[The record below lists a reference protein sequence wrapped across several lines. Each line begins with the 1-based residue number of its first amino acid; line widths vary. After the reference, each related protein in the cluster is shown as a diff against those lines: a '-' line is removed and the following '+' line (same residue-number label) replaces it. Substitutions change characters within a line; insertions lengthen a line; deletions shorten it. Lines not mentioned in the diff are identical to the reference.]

1 MVIRRFAALLIL
13 CAVLYW
19 PNAAGAQPE
28 DASAQAAAAYEAGR
42 FGEAIQ
48 IYESIVAQGI
58 SSVALY
64 YNLGNAYSQVGELG
78 RALLNYR
85 RAQRLA
91 PRDSDVDAAVARTL
105 SQAGLVPGDDPRLM
119 AQIAMLT
126 AEALTVPE
134 LAWVTLLCW
143 LVFCGAAGFVVL
155 HRTKR
160 PDGERAPGMY
170 IGQRRVLMIT
180 GAALAVAVVLLAAR
194 AAFETWQPGFVIV
207 VERAAVMSGPGEAY
221 LHLDD
226 LFEATEGYLLEERG
240 EWVRFGLADGRQGW
254 IVGDAIEM
262 LDR

>member
-1 MVIRRFAALLIL
+1 MVIRRFAAFFIL
-13 CAVLYW
+13 CAVLW
-19 PNAAGAQPE
+19 PSAGVAGPE
-28 DASAQAAAAYEAGR
+28 DAAAQAAAAYEAGR

-48 IYESIVAQGI
+48 IYESIIAQGI

-64 YNLGNAYSQVGELG
+64 YNLGNAYFQAGEPG

-91 PRDSDVDAAVARTL
+91 PRDGDVDAAVARAF
-105 SQAGLVPGDDPRLM
+105 SQAGRVPSDDPRLM

-134 LAWVTLLCW
+134 LACVTLLCW
-143 LVFCGAAGFVVL
+143 LVFCGAVGFVVL
-155 HRTKR
+155 RRTKR
-160 PDGERAPGMY
+160 PDGEQAPGVY

-221 LHLDD
+221 LHLYD
-226 LFEATEGYLLEERG
+226 LFEATEGYLLEEHG